1 VQSDRSR
8 AIIGIWLA
16 LGLGVAAPLSAQIH
30 FIDIAAQVGLDF
42 VHHNGGS
49 NEKRLPETTGSG
61 AVFFDSDGDGD
72 LDIYLVDSGDLVKG
86 RGQAHNRLY
95 RNDDGMWRDIA
106 QAAGVQGRGYGM
118 GAVAADYDGDGDF
131 DLYLTNWGEDLL
143 YRNEGDG
150 TYVDVTKEAGLHN
163 PLWATSAAF
172 FDRDNDGDLDLY
184 VANYADFKL
193 GQQPWCGRAD
203 LDLRFYCDPRQFSAT
218 ADLLYDNEG
227 DGTFAD
233 ISTRAGISVV
243 GNGLGVVCGDFD
255 TDGDQDIYVANDL
268 TPNLLYENQSDG
280 SFVENALL
288 MGVAL
293 SQNGVAQ
300 AGMGVDTG
308 DYDND
313 GDMDLFVTNY
323 QLENNAVY
331 RNDGTFFS
339 EVSNGVGLSEISL
352 NYLGFGTGFLDYDND
367 GWLDLF
373 VANGHVHDNIAAYDE
388 LVRHAQQAQLFHNNG
403 QGRFADHSAEMGPG
417 LAAEYVGRGSAFG
430 DFDQDG
436 DVDIL
441 LSSNG
446 GRVALL
452 RNEGGNANNWLEV
465 HLEGVQ
471 SNRHGVGAKVY
482 AQVGTQRQLRLVKAG
497 SGFLSCSQIAPFF
510 GLGKAVKVDLL
521 EVHWPSGRIQVVKN
535 VQANQRL
542 TIREDFK

>member
-1 VQSDRSR
+1 M
-8 AIIGIWLA
+8 GIWLVLA
-16 LGLGVAAPLSAQIH
+16 FGVAAPLSAQIH
-30 FIDIAAQVGLDF
+30 FIDIAAQAGLDF
-42 VHHNGGS
+42 VHHNGAS

-95 RNDDGMWRDIA
+95 RNDDGKWRDIA
-106 QAAGVQGRGYGM
+106 SAAGVQGRGYGM

-150 TYVDVTKEAGLHN
+150 TYVDVTEEAGLHN
-163 PLWATSAAF
+163 PLWGTSAAF

-193 GQQPWCGRAD
+193 GEQPWCGRAD

-218 ADLLYDNEG
+218 TDLLYDNEG

-233 ISTRAGISVV
+233 ISARAGISVA

-255 TDGDQDIYVANDL
+255 ADGDQDIYVANDL

-300 AGMGVDTG
+300 AGMGVDAG

-323 QLENNAVY
+323 QLENNAIY
-331 RNDGTFFS
+331 RNDGTFYS
-339 EVSNGVGLSEISL
+339 EVSNGVGVSEISL

-388 LVRHAQQAQLFHNNG
+388 LVRHAQQAQLFYNDG
-403 QGRFADHSAEMGPG
+403 QGRFADHSAELGPG
-417 LAAEYVGRGSAFG
+417 LAAAYVGRGSAFG
-430 DFDQDG
+430 DFDLDG
-436 DVDIL
+436 DMDIL

-471 SNRHGVGAKVY
+471 SNRHGIGAKVY
-482 AQVGTQRQLRLVKAG
+482 IQVGSQRQLRLVKAG

-510 GLGKAVKVDLL
+510 GLGKAVKVDRL

-542 TIREDFK
+542 TIREDVK